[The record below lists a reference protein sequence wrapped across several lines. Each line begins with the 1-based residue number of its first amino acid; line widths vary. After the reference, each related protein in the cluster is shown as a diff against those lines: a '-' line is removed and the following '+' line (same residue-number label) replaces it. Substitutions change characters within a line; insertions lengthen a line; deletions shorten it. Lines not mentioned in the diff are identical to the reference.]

1 MHPQIETIFDAA
13 ETRYLKPE
21 ELKLVTQY
29 VESLPQRL
37 DTYRNLRDQEM
48 EVMQWVADQLQAQL
62 PQEEKELLERSLKN
76 ALLMLRYCSMGM
88 LLNDEGLVRERF
100 LNWVSQSTKIYN
112 TEIIDTHL
120 YRLLNQQLSRV
131 LGSKQMNIL
140 SPMLTMAQTALLPQP
155 EPANGAAI
163 GW

>member
-1 MHPQIETIFDAA
+1 MHPQIEAIFDDA

-21 ELKLVTQY
+21 ELRFVTQY

-37 DTYRNLRDQEM
+37 DIYRNLRDQEL

-62 PQEEKELLERSLKN
+62 PQEEQELLERSLKN

-88 LLNDEGLVRERF
+88 LLNDEVFVRERF
-100 LNWVSQSTKIYN
+100 LNWVSQSAKIYN
-112 TEIIDTHL
+112 TETIDKHL

-131 LGSKQMNIL
+131 LGSKQMNVL

-155 EPANGAAI
+155 EPTNGAAI